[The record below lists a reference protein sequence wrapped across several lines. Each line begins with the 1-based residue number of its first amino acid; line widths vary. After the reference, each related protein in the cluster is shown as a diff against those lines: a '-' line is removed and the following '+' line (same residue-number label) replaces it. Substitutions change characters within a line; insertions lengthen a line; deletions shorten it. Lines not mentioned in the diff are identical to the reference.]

1 MAPSESFHCSVVTPE
16 RAVLECE
23 AKFVALP
30 AWDGE
35 VGILK
40 GRAPLLCKLG
50 IGRLRIETPDEKHV
64 LFVDGGFAEMLGDQ
78 LTILTEDARVPEELD
93 RQTASSDLDALADTP
108 PQDPEFR
115 RWTTR
120 TQAAVLPDSSR
131 RRRSMFCIL
140 RQLVMVIGVVQLST
154 NVD

>member
-1 MAPSESFHCSVVTPE
+1 MAPSDNFHCSVVTPE
-16 RAVLECE
+16 RAVLECD

-50 IGRLRIETPDEKHV
+50 IGRLRIETADEKHV

-78 LTILTEDARVPEELD
+78 LTILTEDARSPEELD
-93 RQTASSDLDALADTP
+93 RQKASSDLDAARALTVTDDVSFEARQKALQRARTQLRLAD
-108 PQDPEFR
+108 
-115 RWTTR
+115 
-120 TQAAVLPDSSR
+120 
-131 RRRSMFCIL
+131 
-140 RQLVMVIGVVQLST
+140 
-154 NVD
+154 

>member
-1 MAPSESFHCSVVTPE
+1 MSPSETFHCSVVTPE

-35 VGILK
+35 IGILR

-50 IGRLRIETPDEKHV
+50 IGRLRIETATEQHV

-78 LTILTEDARVPEELD
+78 LTILTEDAKTAAELD
-93 RQTASSDLDALADTP
+93 RQTASSQLEAARALAVTDDASFEAR
-108 PQDPEFR
+108 QKALAR
-115 RWTTR
+115 AR
-120 TQAAVLPDSSR
+120 TQ
-131 RRRSMFCIL
+131 L
-140 RQLVMVIGVVQLST
+140 RLA
-154 NVD
+154 D

>member
-1 MAPSESFHCSVVTPE
+1 MASSETFHCSVVTPE

-35 VGILK
+35 IGILK

-50 IGRLRIETPDEKHV
+50 IGRLRIDTADGRQV
-64 LFVDGGFAEMLGDQ
+64 LFVDGGFAEMLDDQ

-93 RQTASSDLDALADTP
+93 RQAASSDLDTARSLTVTDDASFEARQKAIQRARTQLRLAD
-108 PQDPEFR
+108 
-115 RWTTR
+115 
-120 TQAAVLPDSSR
+120 
-131 RRRSMFCIL
+131 
-140 RQLVMVIGVVQLST
+140 
-154 NVD
+154 

>member
-1 MAPSESFHCSVVTPE
+1 MTPSETFNCSVVTPE

-35 VGILK
+35 IGILR

-50 IGRLRIETPDEKHV
+50 IGRLRVETATEKHV

-78 LTILTEDARVPEELD
+78 LTILTEDAKTPAELD
-93 RQTASSDLDALADTP
+93 RQTASSQLEAARALAVTDDASFEAR
-108 PQDPEFR
+108 QKALER
-115 RWTTR
+115 AR
-120 TQAAVLPDSSR
+120 TQ
-131 RRRSMFCIL
+131 L
-140 RQLVMVIGVVQLST
+140 RLAE
-154 NVD
+154 

>member
-1 MAPSESFHCSVVTPE
+1 MATSEIFHCSVVTPE

-50 IGRLRIETPDEKHV
+50 IGRLRIETADGKQI
-64 LFVDGGFAEMLGDQ
+64 LFVDGGFAEMLDNQ
-78 LTILTEDARVPEELD
+78 LTILTENARTPEEID
-93 RQTASSDLDALADTP
+93 RQAVNADLDTARGLTVTDDASFEARQKALQRA
-108 PQDPEFR
+108 
-115 RWTTR
+115 R
-120 TQAAVLPDSSR
+120 TQ
-131 RRRSMFCIL
+131 L
-140 RQLVMVIGVVQLST
+140 RLAE
-154 NVD
+154 

>member
-1 MAPSESFHCSVVTPE
+1 MAPSDNFHCSVVTPE
-16 RAVLECE
+16 RAVLECD

-50 IGRLRIETPDEKHV
+50 IGRLRIETADEKHV

-78 LTILTEDARVPEELD
+78 LTILTEDARVPDELD
-93 RQTASSDLDALADTP
+93 RQTASSDLDAARALAVTDDASFEAR
-108 PQDPEFR
+108 QKALQR
-115 RWTTR
+115 AR
-120 TQAAVLPDSSR
+120 TQ
-131 RRRSMFCIL
+131 L
-140 RQLVMVIGVVQLST
+140 RLT
-154 NVD
+154 K

>member
-1 MAPSESFHCSVVTPE
+1 MASSEIFHCSVVTPE

-50 IGRLRIETPDEKHV
+50 IGRLRIETADGKQI
-64 LFVDGGFAEMLGDQ
+64 LFVDGGFAEMLDNQ
-78 LTILTEDARVPEELD
+78 LTILTENARTPEEID
-93 RQTASSDLDALADTP
+93 RQAVNADLDTARGLTVTDDASFEARQKALQRA
-108 PQDPEFR
+108 
-115 RWTTR
+115 R
-120 TQAAVLPDSSR
+120 TQ
-131 RRRSMFCIL
+131 L
-140 RQLVMVIGVVQLST
+140 RLAE
-154 NVD
+154 